1 MPDEKKSERSKVKVG
16 QFRRERSPH
25 SHRFLQSKTE
35 ERKRSFLF
43 SPPPLPAFPSPLGRM
58 GTRSRAAVIPLLA
71 RLALLL
77 SVTRAQVSV
86 LFFFHL
92 KSTRRRNRSMSYRPK
107 PRRLFPD
114 SGGRGRGYRSL
125 ILLAVL
131 GRVWF
136 RATADVLRGQQAYGG
151 ALRARWFLRDGQ
163 QIEAPSKCVL
173 LGPLFA
179 TSDRTD
185 SSPHRMLFPLNWEI
199 EIVELPDLGR
209 FQGTGAARKLSSGI
223 QVGAF
228 RNG

>member
-16 QFRRERSPH
+16 KFRRERSPH

-71 RLALLL
+71 RLALLW
-77 SVTRAQVSV
+77 SVTRAQVSF

-92 KSTRRRNRSMSYRPK
+92 KSTRRRNRSMSCRPK

-125 ILLAVL
+125 LLLDVL
-131 GRVWF
+131 SHVLSSATDEFFERTGSLW
-136 RATADVLRGQQAYGG
+136 RATASAMLFCVIAQKLKPQAK
-151 ALRARWFLRDGQ
+151 R
-163 QIEAPSKCVL
+163 P
-173 LGPLFA
+173 PLSSFRR
-179 TSDRTD
+179 DRTD
-185 SSPHRMLFPLNWEI
+185 SSPHRVLFPLDWAMD
-199 EIVELPDLGR
+199 IVQLPDLG
-209 FQGTGAARKLSSGI
+209 
-223 QVGAF
+223 
-228 RNG
+228 

>member
-1 MPDEKKSERSKVKVG
+1 MQQTAQVGQRRRERCAAVMDWRQLMPDEKKSERSKVKVG

-136 RATADVLRGQQAYGG
+136 RATHEVLRGQQTLAGCG
-151 ALRARWFLRDGQ
+151 DRDGFCAMANKLKPQ
-163 QIEAPSKCVL
+163 AMHP
-173 LGPLFA
+173 PL
-179 TSDRTD
+179 
-185 SSPHRMLFPLNWEI
+185 SSFRHERPHR
-199 EIVELPDLGR
+199 
-209 FQGTGAARKLSSGI
+209 
-223 QVGAF
+223 
-228 RNG
+228 